1 MDIGKVASPERSKA
15 KVVIHLLPM
24 SELTKFVSKV
34 ENIVDTE
41 LDTLRS
47 HIQKN
52 SSERARTLSLAQ
64 FFQHIS
70 LWGESIWFD
79 REGGPIKEDPLVEA
93 DATFDSPSRFQSG
106 RKSLSPRK

>member
-15 KVVIHLLPM
+15 KVMIHLLPM
-24 SELTKFVSKV
+24 SDLTKFVSKV